1 LPRRHRAHDA
11 CVRLRLWFAF
21 VQAVCGYYP
30 RCADIVPRR
39 AMLAG
44 GSQPQYVHGSA
55 QGRVL
60 VGVPLHSEYRLARE
74 RLRSSI
80 AHVAL

>member
-1 LPRRHRAHDA
+1 MWRHRAHDA

-21 VQAVCGYYP
+21 VQAGCGYYF

-44 GSQPQYVHGSA
+44 GSQPQYVHTG
-55 QGRVL
+55 
-60 VGVPLHSEYRLARE
+60 
-74 RLRSSI
+74 
-80 AHVAL
+80 AHRAGP